1 MFRIYHYEFREAES
15 ASAIKQGVT
24 ILFAILLSLFLGG
37 VLIRMISK
45 VDPFKAYWSLLYGAF
60 GSKHS
65 ISETFVRV
73 IPLMLMGLATTVC
86 FRAQIWNIG
95 GNGQL
100 LAGAVAATVISLYA
114 GFLPPAILI
123 ALILPAAAMAGGI
136 WSGIAGFFRARY
148 GLNEIFTTL
157 MMNYIFEFF
166 SIFLL
171 EEVWREATWGMPW
184 TELFPENAWWPVLY
198 PGTKIHIGLIVG
210 IFGVV
215 AINYLLFHTPL
226 GYEIRAL
233 GLNPKASAFKGIRVP
248 RTIIRAMFIGGALA
262 GIAGA
267 GQVCG
272 VTQRFVM
279 DINPGY
285 GFTGIIVALM
295 GRLTP
300 VGVVFSAF
308 FVGALINGSYNM
320 ETVTGIPNALID
332 SIQGIILV
340 SVISAQVISTYQI
353 RRVSER

>member
-1 MFRIYHYEFREAES
+1 
-15 ASAIKQGVT
+15 
-24 ILFAILLSLFLGG
+24 
-37 VLIRMISK
+37 
-45 VDPFKAYWSLLYGAF
+45 
-60 GSKHS
+60 
-65 ISETFVRV
+65 
-73 IPLMLMGLATTVC
+73 
-86 FRAQIWNIG
+86 
-95 GNGQL
+95 
-100 LAGAVAATVISLYA
+100 
-114 GFLPPAILI
+114 
-123 ALILPAAAMAGGI
+123 
-136 WSGIAGFFRARY
+136 
-148 GLNEIFTTL
+148 
-157 MMNYIFEFF
+157 
-166 SIFLL
+166 
-171 EEVWREATWGMPW
+171 
-184 TELFPENAWWPVLY
+184 
-198 PGTKIHIGLIVG
+198 
-210 IFGVV
+210 
-215 AINYLLFHTPL
+215 
-226 GYEIRAL
+226 
-233 GLNPKASAFKGIRVP
+233 
-248 RTIIRAMFIGGALA
+248 MFIGGALA

>member
-45 VDPFKAYWSLLYGAF
+45 VDPFKAYWSLFSGAF
-60 GSKHS
+60 GSKYS

-123 ALILPAAAMAGGI
+123 ALILPAAAMAGG
-136 WSGIAGFFRARY
+136 
-148 GLNEIFTTL
+148 

-198 PGTKIHIGLIVG
+198 PVG
-210 IFGVV
+210 YALDGAIPGKCLV
-215 AINYLLFHTPL
+215 ACALSRNKNTHWVDCWNLRRRCYQLPAFSHTSW
-226 GYEIRAL
+226 IRNSSAWFK
-233 GLNPKASAFKGIRVP
+233 PK
-248 RTIIRAMFIGGALA
+248 
-262 GIAGA
+262 
-267 GQVCG
+267 
-272 VTQRFVM
+272 
-279 DINPGY
+279 
-285 GFTGIIVALM
+285 GFRI
-295 GRLTP
+295 
-300 VGVVFSAF
+300 
-308 FVGALINGSYNM
+308 
-320 ETVTGIPNALID
+320 
-332 SIQGIILV
+332 
-340 SVISAQVISTYQI
+340 
-353 RRVSER
+353 